1 MRFAPVLVGLAVL
14 LLSTPAQAALFEVQV
29 TGLVTVTSP
38 RGGPIIPT
46 GAIPD
51 GSMFTFLATVD
62 SSIPM
67 AACPNG
73 GATYQALT
81 NIALTAGSL
90 VWTRAVGNVE
100 VDANECNWRPL
111 PIDNVRFR
119 VSNMGASGPYS
130 LNELRSAAINLL
142 IVEFSGSPGNTIP
155 FPFNNV
161 ALFAGPEGGGM
172 NFTIHDTSTRSV
184 PEPSVLQL
192 SLLVAVAA
200 TGRVRARRC

>member
-1 MRFAPVLVGLAVL
+1 MRFAPVLAGLVVL

-29 TGLVTVTSP
+29 TGLVTVTPP

-81 NIALTAGSL
+81 NISLTAGSL
-90 VWTRAVGNVE
+90 VWTRAVGHVE
-100 VDANECNWRPL
+100 VDANECNWRPFA
-111 PIDNVRFR
+111 IDNVRFR
-119 VSNMGASGPYS
+119 VSNMGVRPV
-130 LNELRSAAINLL
+130 LN
-142 IVEFSGSPGNTIP
+142 
-155 FPFNNV
+155 
-161 ALFAGPEGGGM
+161 
-172 NFTIHDTSTRSV
+172 H
-184 PEPSVLQL
+184 
-192 SLLVAVAA
+192 
-200 TGRVRARRC
+200 RA

>member
-1 MRFAPVLVGLAVL
+1 
-14 LLSTPAQAALFEVQV
+14 
-29 TGLVTVTSP
+29 
-38 RGGPIIPT
+38 
-46 GAIPD
+46 
-51 GSMFTFLATVD
+51 MFTFLATVD

-161 ALFAGPEGGGM
+161 ALFAGPEGGDELYNPRHLDKISPGT
-172 NFTIHDTSTRSV
+172 FGAAAFVVGGSRRYRSR
-184 PEPSVLQL
+184 SC
-192 SLLVAVAA
+192 A
-200 TGRVRARRC
+200 TMLRRLRPGF